1 VIPAIQQCLKRVD
14 ELDQRLLAEQTNAGK
29 EWRKAAL
36 AIASGADEA
45 SALFRPHR
53 VSLDSEAY
61 FWF

>member
-1 VIPAIQQCLKRVD
+1 M
-14 ELDQRLLAEQTNAGK
+14 ELHDANETIGQLEQRLLAEQTNAGK